1 MRSSSTCT
9 RLRAPAILRWTRDFR
24 GEADQVRAARRWIAD
39 LLPQCDPLADVLL
52 LVSELCTNAVVHT
65 RSGEAGGRFGVAVE
79 WTRESVRVVVD
90 DQGSS
95 TAPTIGGRAGDPAR
109 ADEPDE
115 ADESGRGLRLVER
128 LASDWG
134 TASRPGR
141 RWVWADVPWQAGGGV
156 PVEAAGNTGAHP
168 RVRHPGPTEGPAG
181 VPVRC
186 TRDRRK

>member
-24 GEADQVRAARRWIAD
+24 GEADQVRAARRWVAD
-39 LLPQCDPLADVLL
+39 LLPDCDPLADVLL

-79 WTRESVRVVVD
+79 WTRESVRVVVN

-95 TAPTIGGRAGDPAR
+95 TTPTIGGRTGDPSR
-109 ADEPDE
+109 ADG
-115 ADESGRGLRLVER
+115 ADGAGESGRGLRLVDR

-134 TASRPGR
+134 TADRPGR
-141 RWVWADVPWQAGGGV
+141 RWVWADVPWQAGGGAV
-156 PVEAAGNTGAHP
+156 PARDTGAHP
-168 RVRHPGPTEGPAG
+168 RFRHPGPTEGPDG